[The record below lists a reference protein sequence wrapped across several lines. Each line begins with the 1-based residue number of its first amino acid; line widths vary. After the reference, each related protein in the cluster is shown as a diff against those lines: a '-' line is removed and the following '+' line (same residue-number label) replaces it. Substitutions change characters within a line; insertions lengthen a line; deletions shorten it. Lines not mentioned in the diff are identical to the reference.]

1 MNTSETKIPWITR
14 ILLCL
19 VGAAVLVACVVLFA
33 SLITHGFHWRP
44 IFYLGIL
51 LSPFLYCLW
60 WRGAMM
66 WREGFLAPRKDRF
79 RLRFNPR
86 PECTRFYGWTLLV
99 FLSFATLLY
108 SLELWRGKRAYARL
122 QREVEAKGGSLAFSA
137 VLPPPVPDD
146 QNFCATPLLAAMMDY
161 KTSPPFFGPMKFE
174 WRNPA
179 IIDRLKAMSLP
190 TPKQGQQGWFCA
202 EMTDLAAWQEAF
214 ANNTNYPA
222 SVTSRGPAEAV
233 LQALSQFDPELNELR
248 AANQRPGARW
258 ALHYQDGFFVQ
269 RGDAARREALDN
281 LVNIL
286 TLRAAAELATGRT
299 DAALQDVK
307 LSLRLADSLQP
318 EPLFLPHQQRKKLLL
333 TSLQAVWEGLV
344 THRWTESQLAE
355 LQARLSQFDPSS
367 EWRTALRGDTYL
379 WMEQFRQIHELFS
392 LKTLRT
398 QLVRSNPR
406 KTEDLF
412 GEALFILWWV
422 GYPTGWYYQN
432 QVYIYRLYERGMT
445 AGPLFA
451 QPHTPSAGKEDRLEK
466 PEDPLL
472 AILMLPK
479 LREMFGDARNLDY
492 VTSIEEARLAC
503 ALERYRL
510 AHGEYPATLEA
521 LTPRFV
527 DALPPT
533 ASARQP
539 LLDYRRT
546 TPGQFLLY
554 PAGMTNVSE
563 TWQKSN
569 SQGNN
574 YFGLGRPLGDIDGVW
589 RFPAK

>member
-1 MNTSETKIPWITR
+1 
-14 ILLCL
+14 
-19 VGAAVLVACVVLFA
+19 
-33 SLITHGFHWRP
+33 
-44 IFYLGIL
+44 
-51 LSPFLYCLW
+51 
-60 WRGAMM
+60 MM
-66 WREGFLAPRKDRF
+66 WRAGFLAPRKDRF

-99 FLSFATLLY
+99 FLSLATLLY
-108 SLELWRGKRAYARL
+108 SLELWRGKRAYASL
-122 QREVEAKGGSLAFSA
+122 QREVEAKGGSLELSA
-137 VLPPPVPDD
+137 VIPPPVPDD

-161 KTSPPFFGPMKFE
+161 KTSPPFAPMKFE

-190 TPKQGQQGWFCA
+190 TPKQGQQGWLCA

-248 AANQRPGARW
+248 AANQRPAARW

-269 RGDAARREALDN
+269 RGNLKRREALDN

-286 TLRAAAELATGRT
+286 ALRAAAELATGRT

-307 LSLRLADSLQP
+307 LSLRLVDSLQP
-318 EPLFLPHQQRKKLLL
+318 ESLFFAHHLRQRLLL

-355 LQARLSQFDPSS
+355 LQARLSQYDLASD
-367 EWRTALRGDTYL
+367 WRAAMRGETYL
-379 WMEQFRQIHELFS
+379 TMEMWRQLNEFFF

-398 QLVRSNPR
+398 QLVKSQP
-406 KTEDLF
+406 
-412 GEALFILWWV
+412 GENEPLLVKALFIFVWL
-422 GYPTGWYYQN
+422 GYPTGWYYQD
-432 QVYIYRLYERGMT
+432 QVYIYRFYERCIST
-445 AGPLFA
+445 GPLLA
-451 QPHTPSAGKEDRLEK
+451 QPRKPVAGKEGGLAM
-466 PEDPLL
+466 PENPLL
-472 AILMLPK
+472 AILWLPK
-479 LREMFGDARNLDY
+479 LREMFGDTKS
-492 VTSIEEARLAC
+492 VTHAQNSLEEARLAC

-510 AHGEYPATLEA
+510 ANGEYPATLEA
-521 LTPRFV
+521 LTPRFI
-527 DALPPT
+527 DTLPPT
-533 ASARQP
+533 SSARQP
-539 LLDYRRT
+539 LLEYRRT
-546 TPGQFLLY
+546 TSGQFLLY

-569 SQGNN
+569 SQG
-574 YFGLGRPLGDIDGVW
+574 YDYYLGRPLADIDGVW